1 MDLRAKGLFRDE
13 HAECVAGQRANGT
26 GKWTMSGKM
35 NSMKHDLNTKEVP
48 ITPEGIDGF
57 LEHLRAKGR
66 VQGTLNTYR
75 KKLDRLYQALPEDGK
90 AIRRDTLLNWR
101 KQLAE
106 EGLASETINQSVVAA
121 NGYLEYM
128 GAREFQ
134 VTEKLGSPDQSTPEL
149 TRSEYL
155 RLLGAVRILGREQA
169 YLLVKVFGN
178 SDLPVQ
184 ELPCLTVEAAQA
196 GMVSIRHRC
205 SKEIIRFPSSV
216 CRELL
221 DHARRRGIRTGSI
234 FITRTGN
241 LISRNNVT
249 ATIRQLCHTAQVP
262 EEKGNPRCLRK
273 LYLATREGI
282 ERNVALLVEQAQER
296 LLEEEQLT
304 VGWEER

>member
-1 MDLRAKGLFRDE
+1 
-13 HAECVAGQRANGT
+13 
-26 GKWTMSGKM
+26 MSGKM

-134 VTEKLGSPDQSTPEL
+134 VTEKLGSPT
-149 TRSEYL
+149 
-155 RLLGAVRILGREQA
+155 
-169 YLLVKVFGN
+169 
-178 SDLPVQ
+178 
-184 ELPCLTVEAAQA
+184 
-196 GMVSIRHRC
+196 
-205 SKEIIRFPSSV
+205 
-216 CRELL
+216 
-221 DHARRRGIRTGSI
+221 
-234 FITRTGN
+234 
-241 LISRNNVT
+241 
-249 ATIRQLCHTAQVP
+249 
-262 EEKGNPRCLRK
+262 NPR
-273 LYLATREGI
+273 
-282 ERNVALLVEQAQER
+282 RN
-296 LLEEEQLT
+296 
-304 VGWEER
+304 

>member
-1 MDLRAKGLFRDE
+1 MYMRTEGLFCDE
-13 HAECVAGQRANGT
+13 CRERVAGQRTNGY
-26 GKWTMSGKM
+26 GKWNMSGKM

-48 ITPEGIDGF
+48 LTPEGIDGF

-66 VQGTLNTYR
+66 VQGTLDTYR
-75 KKLDRLYQALPEDGK
+75 KKLDRLYQALPEGGK
-90 AIRRDTLLNWR
+90 SIRRDTLLNWR
-101 KQLAE
+101 EQLAE

-134 VTEKLGSPDQSTPEL
+134 VTEKLGGPDQSTPEL

-155 RLLGAVRILGREQA
+155 RLLGAARLLGREQA

-184 ELPCLTVEAAQA
+184 ELPRLTVEAARA
-196 GMVSIRHRC
+196 GMVSISHRC

-216 CRELL
+216 CGELL
-221 DHARRRGIRTGSI
+221 DYARRRGIRSGSI

-249 ATIRQLCHTAQVP
+249 AAIRQLCPAAQVP

-273 LYLATREGI
+273 LYQATREGM
-282 ERNVALLVEQAQER
+282 ERQVALLVEQAQDR
-296 LLEEEQLT
+296 MLEEERLT
-304 VGWEER
+304 VGWEAQ